1 MAQPLQVGVVGLGIR
16 GFWIAEMAR
25 TGAETELVAMADFD
39 ASRLEV
45 AREHFPG
52 VALYSSGEAMAR
64 EAAIEAVFV
73 GTSDRFHATNAREAL
88 GAGKHVLIEKP
99 LAQSFADLIEIARLK
114 RETGLTVGTFLELR
128 FSALWRR
135 VKAIIDSGEIGAVLA
150 GSLVDHVGRDRS
162 QFFGRTR
169 ARTRAVMVSLV
180 LQKGVHGLDLLN
192 WFMGSS
198 PRRVQAMGGLRFFGA
213 QAAQPERPAD
223 LRCRDCD
230 ERETCP
236 HFHGHTGKLA
246 QPPIEIDL
254 DDDPCVWSPACDLED
269 VTFAGIEYASGA
281 VASYSEVH
289 FAPYYRLH
297 YTLYGSRAQLDIE
310 ANHDTGEAWIEVTE
324 RYTRNQRR
332 ERPTRD
338 TGHGGADPALM
349 ADFARAVREGR
360 EPVADVRAGF
370 ESAAIGIA
378 VRQAIDTRTTVE
390 LPVFEEA

>member
-39 ASRLEV
+39 ASRLEI

-52 VALYSSGEAMAR
+52 VALYSSGEEMAR
-64 EAAIEAVFV
+64 AAEVEAVFV

-99 LAQSFADLIEIARLK
+99 LAQSFEDLREIARLK

-128 FSALWRR
+128 FSTLWRR
-135 VKAIIDSGEIGAVLA
+135 VKAIIDSGEIGEVLA
-150 GSLVDHVGRDRS
+150 GALVDHVGRDQG

-169 ARTRAVMVSLV
+169 ARSREMMVSLV

-198 PRRVQAMGGLRFFGA
+198 PRRVQAMGGLRFFGGD
-213 QAAQPERPAD
+213 RPAD

-230 ERETCP
+230 ERGTCP
-236 HFHGHTGKLA
+236 HVHGHTGKLA
-246 QPPIEIDL
+246 QPPIQIDHG
-254 DDDPCVWSPACDLED
+254 DDACVWSEACDLED
-269 VTFAGIEYASGA
+269 VTFAGIEYASGG

-297 YTLYGSRAQLDIE
+297 FTLYGSQAQLDIE

-349 ADFARAVREGR
+349 ADFAQAARAGR

>member
-1 MAQPLQVGVVGLGIR
+1 MAEPLRVGVVGLGIR
-16 GFWIAEMAR
+16 GFWIAEMTR
-25 TGAETELVAMADFD
+25 TGEETELVAVADFD
-39 ASRLEV
+39 TSKLDI

-52 VALYSSGEAMAR
+52 VALFQSGEQMAR
-64 EAAIEAVFV
+64 EVGIEAVFV
-73 GTSDRFHATNAREAL
+73 GTGDRFHADNAREAL

-99 LAQSFADLIEIARLK
+99 LAQSFDDIIEIARLH
-114 RETGLTVGTFLELR
+114 RESGLTVGTFLELR
-128 FSALWRR
+128 FSKLWRR
-135 VKAIIDSGEIGAVLA
+135 VRAIIDSGEIGEVLA
-150 GSLVDHVGRDRS
+150 GSLVDHVGRDAG

-169 ARTRAVMVSLV
+169 TRSRDVVVSLV

-198 PRRVQAMGGLRFFGA
+198 PRRVHAIGALQFFGGD
-213 QAAQPERPAD
+213 RPAD
-223 LRCRDCD
+223 KRCRDCD
-230 ERETCP
+230 ERDTCP
-236 HFHGHTGKLA
+236 HFHGHTGHLA
-246 QPPIEIDL
+246 QPPIEIDHG
-254 DDDPCVWSPACDLED
+254 DDPCVWSEACDVED

-297 YTLYGSRAQLDIE
+297 FTLYGSKAQLDIE

-338 TGHGGADPALM
+338 TGHGGADPALI

-378 VRQAIDTRTTVE
+378 VRQAIDTGAPVN
-390 LPVFEEA
+390 LPAFEEA

>member
-1 MAQPLQVGVVGLGIR
+1 MAEPLKVGVVGLGIR

-25 TGAETELVAMADFD
+25 TGAETELVALADFD
-39 ASRLEV
+39 ASRLEL

-52 VALYSSGEAMAR
+52 VALYSSGETMAR
-64 EAAIEAVFV
+64 EADIEAVFV
-73 GTSDRFHATNAREAL
+73 GTGDRFHATNAREAL
-88 GAGKHVLIEKP
+88 SAGKHVLIEKP
-99 LAQSFADLIEIARLK
+99 LAQSFEDLIEIARLK
-114 RETGLTVGTFLELR
+114 RETGLTVGAFLELR
-128 FSALWRR
+128 FSPLWRR
-135 VKAIIDSGEIGAVLA
+135 VKAIIDAGEIGEVPA
-150 GSLVDHVGRDRS
+150 GALVDHVGRDRS

-169 ARTRAVMVSLV
+169 ARSREMMVSLV

-192 WFMGSS
+192 WFIGSS
-198 PRRVQAMGGLRFFGA
+198 PRRVQAMGALRFFGGD
-213 QAAQPERPAD
+213 RPAD
-223 LRCRDCD
+223 RRCRDCD
-230 ERETCP
+230 ERASCP

-246 QPPIEIDL
+246 RPPIEIDHG
-254 DDDPCVWSPACDLED
+254 DDACVWSEACDLED

-297 YTLYGSRAQLDIE
+297 FTLYGSRAQLDVE

-349 ADFARAVREGR
+349 ADFAQAVREGR

-378 VRQAIDTRTTVE
+378 VRPAIDTRATVE